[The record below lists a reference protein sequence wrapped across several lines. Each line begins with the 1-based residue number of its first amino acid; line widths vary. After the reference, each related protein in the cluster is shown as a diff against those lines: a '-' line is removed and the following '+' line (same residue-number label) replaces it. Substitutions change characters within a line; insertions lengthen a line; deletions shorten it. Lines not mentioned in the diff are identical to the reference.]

1 MGLANVGRG
10 AVQEAPW
17 GGGSGAD
24 EKEEGDSFW
33 GTHGGLWIV
42 CSDGNEHRAM
52 AVARCSVFFWS
63 SVLLKGLGV
72 LHVMHTRV
80 HYVHL
85 LVRVLYELVVS
96 KEMSKCPFDD
106 L

>member
-85 LVRVLYELVVS
+85 LVRVL
-96 KEMSKCPFDD
+96 
-106 L
+106 

>member
-33 GTHGGLWIV
+33 GTHGGLWLV

-72 LHVMHTRV
+72 LHVMHTRGT
-80 HYVHL
+80 L
-85 LVRVLYELVVS
+85 CSSSSQSTLRARS
-96 KEMSKCPFDD
+96 KQRNEQMS